1 MSPEAVCYK
10 KIEPLIRRLN
20 EQARNA
26 ALEPILGLATEEDMD
41 LLATVAF
48 RVARAVNR
56 NGGQFVGYLIDEQA
70 GVFPVMTRISPPGDE
85 ETYILAGPKYRKG
98 LLANVGPFALKVW
111 WGKQLGEVEY
121 PSGKSLI
128 WDQTDGGLVV
138 VERRLP
144 RSSDPDTQLGGYL
157 EMEETDGNFFILGKT
172 ASVLANARDPGRVI
186 SQFCDG
192 LRRAGAVDG
201 RGA

>member
-56 NGGQFVGYLIDEQA
+56 NGGQFVG
-70 GVFPVMTRISPPGDE
+70 
-85 ETYILAGPKYRKG
+85 
-98 LLANVGPFALKVW
+98 
-111 WGKQLGEVEY
+111 
-121 PSGKSLI
+121 
-128 WDQTDGGLVV
+128 
-138 VERRLP
+138 
-144 RSSDPDTQLGGYL
+144 
-157 EMEETDGNFFILGKT
+157 
-172 ASVLANARDPGRVI
+172 
-186 SQFCDG
+186 
-192 LRRAGAVDG
+192 
-201 RGA
+201 